1 MELDDNRFYDENRNF
16 LFVKAEDDGTH
27 LSDYIFIHK
36 DITSDKGF
44 MAHFESYKDDIPVE
58 VYSLKKMS
66 ITDMKN
72 IDKPLFQTN
81 YSEETSW
88 KRLRIN
94 AILPT
99 SWKIL
104 FDKIINN
111 L

>member
-66 ITDMKN
+66 ITDIKN

>member
-1 MELDDNRFYDENRNF
+1 
-16 LFVKAEDDGTH
+16 
-27 LSDYIFIHK
+27 
-36 DITSDKGF
+36 
-44 MAHFESYKDDIPVE
+44 MAHFESYKDDIPIE

-104 FDKIINN
+104 FDKW
-111 L
+111 